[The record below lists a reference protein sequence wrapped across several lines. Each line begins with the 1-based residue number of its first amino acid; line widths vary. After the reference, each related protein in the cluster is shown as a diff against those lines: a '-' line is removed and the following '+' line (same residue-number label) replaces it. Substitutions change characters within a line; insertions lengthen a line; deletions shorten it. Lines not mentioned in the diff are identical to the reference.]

1 MKSAQTK
8 VTISAAIP
16 FVSHLQSGHDDV
28 ENLHSAL
35 ELMGKTLPR
44 PLHDRVLVKR
54 IPEAEPEAG
63 AIIAPEIARKKPLEA
78 IVLAVGPG
86 RQRED
91 DWGGSYFQPTQ
102 VKAGQK
108 VLISPGVD
116 AGNWSDLAEDAL
128 GGMLMITES
137 DVMGVID

>member
-1 MKSAQTK
+1 MRTK
-8 VTISAAIP
+8 KAEIP
-16 FVSHLQSGHDDV
+16 KASFFAGRPYDPK
-28 ENLHSAL
+28 NHSF
-35 ELMGKTLPR
+35 LPR

-54 IPEAEPEAG
+54 IPEAEPEEG

-91 DWGGSYFQPTQ
+91 EWGSSYFQPTQ

-128 GGMLMITES
+128 GGMLMIMES